1 MRKVEL
7 KKSRDGS
14 HTLYLPELN
23 ETYHSIHGA
32 INESK
37 HVFLKMGL
45 NAVGLNTINILEIG
59 FGTGLN
65 AFLTMLEA
73 IKSGK
78 QKIYYHTLEPYPL
91 EENVYKQLNYPAII
105 SSEHESLFL
114 ELHQVD
120 WDITHQIAPDFS
132 FHKSIKRLEN
142 IDLDATI
149 DIIYFDAFAPNK
161 QPELWEVEAL
171 KNCFKALKPG
181 GILVTYC
188 SQGQFKRNLKTVGFE
203 VEKLEGPPGKREM
216 TRGIKPLVQV

>member
-7 KKSRDGS
+7 KKSHDGS

-45 NAVGLNTINILEIG
+45 NAVDLNTINILEIG

-73 IKSGK
+73 IKSEK
-78 QKIYYHTLEPYPL
+78 QKIYFHTLEPYPL

-120 WDITHQIAPDFS
+120 WDITHQITPKFS

-161 QPELWEVEAL
+161 QPELWKVEAL
-171 KNCFKALKPG
+171 KKCFKALKPG

-188 SQGQFKRNLKTVGFE
+188 SQGQFKRNLKTVGFK
-203 VEKLEGPPGKREM
+203 VEKLGGPPGKREM